1 MNVPINAIFSLV
13 DPSSQE
19 KIPPLI
25 PLKAG
30 GYSEDTKRQRRQDHR
45 ILFSCPPSRTDSDGV
60 GNEQGVIEK
69 GKRIVSES

>member
-1 MNVPINAIFSLV
+1 MRERKV
-13 DPSSQE
+13 
-19 KIPPLI
+19 
-25 PLKAG
+25 G